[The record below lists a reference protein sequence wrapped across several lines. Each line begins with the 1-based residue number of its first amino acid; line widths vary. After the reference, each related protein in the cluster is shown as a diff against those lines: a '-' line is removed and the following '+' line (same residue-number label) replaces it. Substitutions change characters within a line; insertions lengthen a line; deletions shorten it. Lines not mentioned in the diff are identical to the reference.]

1 MFGLILCEPFLE
13 FVDLEH
19 GHASSRKLLI
29 FNQSSEVLISFQAF
43 FVNLFSLLYSMF
55 IILQSCI
62 SLIALT
68 SPTVPYELL

>member
-29 FNQSSEVLISFQAF
+29 FNQSSEVLSFQAF